1 MHVTTTSLLLAACAA
16 LALSAH
22 PARAQ
27 GTIPE
32 AGRWVTESGTLEV
45 EIAPC
50 GPDYCGT
57 VTRVIAD
64 HAMGQPGTPMAGAGA
79 GAVLGKTILSGLQPL
94 AGGGWLGRIVN
105 RENGKTYHS
114 RVAAIDADRLQLT
127 IYEATPADGRV
138 QVWRRAP

>member
-32 AGRWVTESGTLEV
+32 AGRWVTESGNLEV

-64 HAMGQPGTPMAGAGA
+64 HAMGQSGTPMAASA
-79 GAVLGKTILSGLQPL
+79 SASVLGKTILSGLQPL
-94 AGGGWLGRIVN
+94 DGGGWLGRIVN

-127 IYEATPADGRV
+127 IYEDTPADGRV